1 MQWESRCATSSAHPP
16 SQPHRRSK
24 RVRRF
29 NSLTQSR
36 RLFWLISL
44 VGRAEVQWRHECA
57 CVGIAGRGDVA
68 RVPVK
73 RRSASAY
80 TATAGCSG
88 EAPRG
93 AETATTATAAADER
107 LHWQHSTSTSTSTSA
122 QDSGSGDETQ
132 THPPAA
138 PPAQPPAGQQPLR
151 QSSTVH
157 GGCSS
162 QRSGGA
168 IVQ

>member
-1 MQWESRCATSSAHPP
+1 VRTRGVAQSGIHETSRE
-16 SQPHRRSK
+16 
-24 RVRRF
+24 F
-29 NSLTQSR
+29 SL
-36 RLFWLISL
+36 LISL

-73 RRSASAY
+73 RRRASGGASACS
-80 TATAGCSG
+80 ATAGCSG

-132 THPPAA
+132 TRPPAA
-138 PPAQPPAGQQPLR
+138 PSAQPPAGQQPLR

-162 QRSGGA
+162 QCSGGA